1 MATVRDVL
9 ARKGGSAVV
18 TIAPDRSVF
27 EAARLMNEQG
37 IGGLM
42 VVEDDELAGVFTER
56 DVLRR
61 VVAERKDPERTTVA
75 EVMTRN
81 VITCSPETSL
91 EECGAVMTTR
101 RVRHLPVLANDGL
114 LGIVTIGDLLAFE
127 VAEHRDTISHLQSY
141 VFDVRPV

>member
-9 ARKGGSAVV
+9 SRKGSSVV
-18 TIAPDRSVF
+18 TITPEQTVR

-42 VVEDDELAGVFTER
+42 VVEEGELAGVFTER

-61 VVAERKDPERTTVA
+61 VVAEGRAPEATTVG
-75 EVMTRN
+75 EVMTKN
-81 VITCSPETSL
+81 VITCSPETTL
-91 EECGAVMTTR
+91 EECAAVMTAR
-101 RVRHLPVLANDGL
+101 RVRHLPVQSGDTLH
-114 LGIVTIGDLLAFE
+114 GIVTIGDLLAFE
-127 VAEHRDTISHLQSY
+127 VAEHRETINQLQSY

>member
-1 MATVRDVL
+1 MASVRDVL
-9 ARKGGSAVV
+9 ARKGNSIV
-18 TIAPDRSVF
+18 TISPQSTVL

-42 VVEDDELAGVFTER
+42 VVDEGELAGVFTER

-61 VVAERKDPERTTVA
+61 VVAERRDPEQVRVG
-75 EVMTRN
+75 EVMTTN
-81 VITCSPETSL
+81 VISCSPDTSL
-91 EECGAVMTTR
+91 EECGTVMTTR
-101 RVRHLPVLANDGL
+101 RVRHLPVVGGDDL

-127 VAEHRDTISHLQSY
+127 VAEHRDTITHLQSY

>member
-9 ARKGGSAVV
+9 ARKGNSVV
-18 TIAPDRSVF
+18 TIEPERSVLD
-27 EAARLMNEQG
+27 AARLMNEQG
-37 IGGLM
+37 IGGVM
-42 VVEDDELAGVFTER
+42 VVEEGELAGVFTER

-61 VVAERKDPERTTVA
+61 VVAERRDPEQTTVA
-75 EVMTRN
+75 DVMTKN
-81 VITCSPETSL
+81 VITCSPETTL

-101 RVRHLPVLANDGL
+101 RVRHLPVVGQEGL